1 MLIKRIL
8 AVLLSVCASLAFAA
22 TDVNK
27 ATQAELEAVK
37 GIGPA
42 MATRIMEQRQKTPFA
57 DWNDLRARVKGV
69 GIKKATK
76 FSGEGVTV
84 NGATYVASAEPAKAS
99 SKASTKAVKSAAP
112 L

>member
-1 MLIKRIL
+1 MSIKRAL
-8 AVLLSVCASLAFAA
+8 AVLLSIYASLSFAA

-69 GIKKATK
+69 GVKKAVK
-76 FSGEGVTV
+76 FSGEGMTV
-84 NGATYVASAEPAKAS
+84 NGATYVASTEPAKAS
-99 SKASTKAVKSAAP
+99 TKASSQAVK
-112 L
+112 